1 MTQQNLPTAKTGS
14 GYERLLTPQD
24 AATFLRLSES
34 WLAKA
39 RMRGDGPPYV
49 TTPRAL
55 WSSGLNLIRDCR
67 RTAGNQ
73 SRKDVV
79 QASADLRI

>member
-14 GYERLLTPQD
+14 GYERLLTPKD

-49 TTPRAL
+49 KLGRSIRYAEGAL
-55 WSSGLNLIRDCR
+55 
-67 RTAGNQ
+67 
-73 SRKDVV
+73 V
-79 QASADLRI
+79 QWLKSHQRLSTNGW